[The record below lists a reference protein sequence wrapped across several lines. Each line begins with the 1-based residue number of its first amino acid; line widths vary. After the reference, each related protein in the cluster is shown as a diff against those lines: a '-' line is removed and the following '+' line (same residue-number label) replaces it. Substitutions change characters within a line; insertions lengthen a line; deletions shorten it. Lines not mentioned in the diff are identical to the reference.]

1 MIPARRPEVH
11 YEFVIQAQSR
21 RKTLLPRLRL
31 LLPFRRRL
39 LMWIVKIAL
48 RRPYTFIV
56 LALLLV
62 IIGPLMILRTPVD
75 IFPNIDIPVIS
86 VVWSYSGLTSED
98 MAHRIVAPY
107 ERALTSDV
115 GDIEHIESQS
125 LNGVAVVKVFFHP
138 GADITRAE
146 TEASVSAQ
154 SLLKVMPPGTLP
166 PMVLT
171 FNASTVPIM
180 ELALSSKT
188 LPEQTLY
195 DLGNNF
201 IRTQLATVQGA
212 AVPIPYGGKVRQIM
226 VDIDPQA
233 MQSHHV
239 TPTDVVNAVNAQN
252 LVLPGGTAKIGTFE
266 YNVNMNGAALSVA
279 QLNNIPIRTQPD
291 GTVTYVHDVATV
303 RDGYAP
309 QTNIVRHDGKRAA
322 LLEVEKSGSVSTL
335 DIIANI
341 KSLLPRIRSQMPKAL
356 DIQTVTDESVF
367 VKSAVQGVIREGLIA
382 AGLTAV
388 MILLF
393 LGSWRATLIIA
404 ISIPLAMISS
414 LIMLSVLGQ
423 TINIMTLGGLAL
435 AVGILVDDA
444 TVAIENMTH
453 HIEQGQPLLQ
463 AILEGSGEIAVP
475 TLIST
480 LSICIVF
487 VPMLLLSGVAR
498 YLFTPLAE
506 AVVFAMLASYFLSR
520 TLVPTLAMYLLRGA
534 HQPGDEGTQHGRPA
548 NRLVRF
554 QQSFER
560 RFEALRGR
568 YERLLEAALAA
579 PRRFIA
585 GFLMVCIGSLALLP
599 FLGRDFFPQIDSG
612 QIRLHMRAK
621 TGTRI
626 EQTARLADEIE
637 NSIRTVIPAN
647 ELMTI
652 VDNIGLPT
660 SGINLS
666 YSSSAP
672 IGSADADI
680 LITLNA
686 KHKPTAQ
693 YVATLRQSL
702 GEQFPA
708 VTFSFLPADMVSQIL
723 NFGLPAPIDIQVV
736 GNNLDDNRAFADTL
750 LNKLRNVKG
759 LVDLRIQQPD
769 DEPAINVD
777 VDRTKAL
784 QAGLQQQD
792 VARSLLIALSGS
804 SQTSPNFWLNP
815 QNGVSYPVTTEVP
828 QYDINSLQALANI
841 PLSSMFT
848 PGTGGS
854 GSNAGEVN
862 GILGTLGTFSRA
874 TQQAVVTHYNVQPV
888 IDIYGSVQGRDL
900 GGVASDVTRIVDAAK
915 ANLPRGAR
923 VVIRGQVQTME
934 SSFSGLATGIAF
946 AVLLVYLLMVINFQS
961 WIDPLVI
968 VCGLP
973 GAMAGIV
980 WMLFLTHT
988 TLSVPALTGAMMCIG
1003 VATANS
1009 ILVVSFARERL
1020 AQGMAPL
1027 QAALVAGAGRF
1038 RPVLMTA
1045 LAMMIGMVPMALG
1058 MGDGGEQNAP
1068 LGRAVIGGLM
1078 IGTIA
1083 TLMFLPVVFS
1093 LVHGWLAKR
1102 EPRGMTQA
1110 ELDLLK

>member
-1 MIPARRPEVH
+1 
-11 YEFVIQAQSR
+11 
-21 RKTLLPRLRL
+21 
-31 LLPFRRRL
+31 
-39 LMWIVKIAL
+39 MWIVKVAL

-62 IIGPLMILRTPVD
+62 IIGPLMIMRTPVD

-86 VVWSYSGLTSED
+86 VVWSYNGMSSED
-98 MAHRIVAPY
+98 LAHRIVSPY

-125 LNGVAVVKVFFHP
+125 LNGVAVIKVFFHP
-138 GADITRAE
+138 GADITRAM
-146 TEASVSAQ
+146 TEASTSAQ
-154 SLLKVMPPGTLP
+154 SMLRVLPPGTLP

-171 FNASTVPIM
+171 YNASTVPIM

-201 IRTQLATVQGA
+201 IRTQLATVEGA

-226 VDIDPQA
+226 VDINQQA
-233 MQSHHV
+233 LQARHL
-239 TPTDVVNAVNAQN
+239 TPSDVVNAVNAQN

-266 YNVNMNGAALSVA
+266 YNVNMNGAARSVA
-279 QLNNIPIRTQPD
+279 ELNALPIRSQPD

-309 QTNIVRHDGKRAA
+309 QTNIVRHDGQRAA
-322 LLEVEKSGSVSTL
+322 LLEVEKSGNVSTL
-335 DIIANI
+335 DIVANI
-341 KSLLPRIRSQMPKAL
+341 KKLLPRIRSQMPTAL
-356 DIQTVTDESVF
+356 DIQTVTDQSIF
-367 VKSAVQGVIREGLIA
+367 VKSAVQGVVREGLIA

-414 LIMLSVLGQ
+414 LIMLSLLGQ

-444 TVAIENMTH
+444 TVAIENITH
-453 HIEQGQPLLQ
+453 HLETGQPLLQ
-463 AILEGSGEIAVP
+463 AILDGSGEIAVP

-506 AVVFAMLASYFLSR
+506 AVVFAMLASYLLSR
-520 TLVPTLAMYLLRGA
+520 TLVPTLAMYLLRYS
-534 HQPGDEGTQHGRPA
+534 RPA
-548 NRLVRF
+548 GEEGIRYVRPLNRFERF
-554 QQSFER
+554 QKGFER
-560 RFEALRGR
+560 GFESLRDR
-568 YERLLEAALAA
+568 YQAVLERALAA

-585 GFLMVCIGSLALLP
+585 AFLVVCVGSLALVP

-637 NSIRTVIPAN
+637 NSIRKVIPAS
-647 ELMTI
+647 ELTTI

-686 KHKPTAQ
+686 RHKPTAQ
-693 YVATLRQSL
+693 YVAKIRQKL
-702 GEQFPA
+702 DAQFPA

-736 GNNLDDNRAFADTL
+736 GNNLDDNRAFADAL
-750 LNKLRNVKG
+750 LTKLHRVQG
-759 LVDLRIQQPD
+759 LVDLRIQQPA
-769 DEPAINVD
+769 DEPAIEVD
-777 VDRTKAL
+777 VDRTKAM

-792 VARSLLIALSGS
+792 VARSLLVALSGS

-815 QNGVSYPVTTEVP
+815 QNGVSYPVMTQTP
-828 QYDINSLQALANI
+828 QYDIDSLQALANI
-841 PLSSMFT
+841 PLAATFT
-848 PGTGGS
+848 AGTGGS
-854 GSNAGEVN
+854 GSNAGGVSS
-862 GILGTLGTFSRA
+862 ILGSLGTFSRT
-874 TQQAVVTHYNVQPV
+874 TQQAVVSHYNVQPV
-888 IDIYGSVQGRDL
+888 IDIFGSVQGRDL
-900 GGVASDVTRIVDAAK
+900 GGVAGDVTRIVDASRAD
-915 ANLPRGAR
+915 LPRGAR
-923 VVIRGQVQTME
+923 LVIRGQVQTMQ
-934 SSFSGLATGIAF
+934 SSFDGLALGIAF
-946 AVLLVYLLMVINFQS
+946 AVLLVYLLMVVNFQS
-961 WIDPLVI
+961 WLDPLVI
-968 VCGLP
+968 IAGLP
-973 GAMAGIV
+973 GAMAGIA
-980 WMLFLTHT
+980 WMLFVTHT

-1009 ILVVSFARERL
+1009 ILVVNFARERV

-1027 QAALVAGAGRF
+1027 QAALAAGVGRF

-1045 LAMMIGMVPMALG
+1045 LAMVIGMVPMALG
-1058 MGDGGEQNAP
+1058 LGDGGEQNAP

-1078 IGTIA
+1078 IGTVA

-1093 LVHGWLAKR
+1093 VMYGWLAR
-1102 EPRGMTQA
+1102 RRAHGARQP
-1110 ELDLLK
+1110 ELEILK

>member
-1 MIPARRPEVH
+1 
-11 YEFVIQAQSR
+11 
-21 RKTLLPRLRL
+21 
-31 LLPFRRRL
+31 
-39 LMWIVKIAL
+39 MWIVKVAL

-56 LALLLV
+56 LALLLL
-62 IIGPLMILRTPVD
+62 IIGPLMIMRTPVD
-75 IFPNIDIPVIS
+75 IFTNINIPVIS
-86 VVWSYSGLTSED
+86 VVWSYNGMTSED
-98 MAHRIVAPY
+98 MAHRIIAPY
-107 ERALTSDV
+107 ERALSSDV

-146 TEASVSAQ
+146 TEAATSAE
-154 SLLKVMPPGTLP
+154 SLLKIMPPGTLP

-226 VDIDPQA
+226 VDIDPHA
-233 MQSHHV
+233 MQANHV
-239 TPTDVVNAVNAQN
+239 TPADVVKAVNAQN

-279 QLNNIPIRTQPD
+279 ELNNLPIRTQPD

-322 LLEVEKSGSVSTL
+322 LLEVEKGGSVSTL
-335 DIIANI
+335 DIISNI
-341 KSLLPRIRSQMPKAL
+341 KSLLPLIRAQMPTAL
-356 DIQTVTDESVF
+356 NIQVVTDESVF

-404 ISIPLAMISS
+404 VSIPLAMISS

-534 HQPGDEGTQHGRPA
+534 HRTGEEGDQPARPT

-554 QQSFER
+554 QQGFER
-560 RFEALRGR
+560 RFEALRSR
-568 YERLLEAALAA
+568 YTRLLEGALAA

-585 GFLMVCIGSLALLP
+585 GFLIACIGSLALLP
-599 FLGRDFFPQIDSG
+599 LLGRDFFPQIDSG

-672 IGSADADI
+672 IGTADADI
-680 LITLNA
+680 LITLNE

-693 YVATLRQSL
+693 YVAKLRQSL
-702 GEQFPA
+702 GQQFPA

-736 GNNLDDNRAFADTL
+736 GINLDDNRRFADAL
-750 LNKLRNVKG
+750 MAKLRGVQG
-759 LVDLRIQQPD
+759 LVDLRIQQPAD
-769 DEPAINVD
+769 QPAITVD

-792 VARSLLIALSGS
+792 VAQNLLIALSGS

-815 QNGVSYPVTTEVP
+815 QNGVSYPVMTMVP
-828 QYDINSLQALANI
+828 QYDVNSLQALANI
-841 PLSSMFT
+841 PLSATFM

-854 GSNAGEVN
+854 GSNAGGVD
-862 GILGTLGTFSRA
+862 GILGALGTISRT

-900 GGVASDVTRIVDAAK
+900 GGVAADVTRIVDAAK

-923 VVIRGQVQTME
+923 VVIRGQVQTMQ
-934 SSFSGLATGIAF
+934 SSFNGLTAGIAF

-968 VCGLP
+968 ICGLP

-980 WMLFLTHT
+980 WMLFVTNT

-1027 QAALVAGAGRF
+1027 QAALAAGAGRF

-1078 IGTIA
+1078 VGTVA
-1083 TLMFLPVVFS
+1083 TLMFLPVMFS
-1093 LVHGWLAKR
+1093 VVHGWLAKR
-1102 EPRGMTQA
+1102 GPRGLTQA

>member
-1 MIPARRPEVH
+1 
-11 YEFVIQAQSR
+11 
-21 RKTLLPRLRL
+21 
-31 LLPFRRRL
+31 
-39 LMWIVKIAL
+39 MWIVKVAL

-62 IIGPLMILRTPVD
+62 IIGPLMIMRTPVD
-75 IFPNIDIPVIS
+75 IFPNINIPVIS
-86 VVWSYSGLTSED
+86 VVWSYNGMSSED
-98 MAHRIVAPY
+98 MAHRIIAPY

-154 SLLKVMPPGTLP
+154 SLLRIMPPGTLP

-233 MQSHHV
+233 MQAKHL

-266 YNVNMNGAALSVA
+266 YNVNMNGAATSVA
-279 QLNNIPIRTQPD
+279 ELNALPIRTQPD

-303 RDGYAP
+303 RDGFAP
-309 QTNIVRHDGKRAA
+309 QTNIVRHDGQRAA
-322 LLEVEKSGSVSTL
+322 LLEVEKSGNVSTL

-341 KSLLPRIRSQMPKAL
+341 KALLPRIRSQMPTAL
-356 DIQTVTDESVF
+356 NIQTVTDESVF
-367 VKSAVQGVIREGLIA
+367 VKSAVQGVVREGLIA
-382 AGLTAV
+382 AGLTAA

-414 LIMLSVLGQ
+414 LILLSVLGQ

-487 VPMLLLSGVAR
+487 VPMMLLSGVAR

-534 HQPGDEGTQHGRPA
+534 HKTGEEGGEDARPL
-548 NRLVRF
+548 NRFQRF
-554 QQSFER
+554 QQGFER
-560 RFEALRGR
+560 GFEGLRSR
-568 YERLLEAALAA
+568 YQRVLEAALAA
-579 PRRFIA
+579 PRRFAA
-585 GFLMVCIGSLALLP
+585 GFLIVCIGSLTLVP

-612 QIRLHMRAK
+612 QIRLHMRAR

-637 NSIRTVIPAN
+637 NSIRTVIPADQ
-647 ELMTI
+647 LMTI

-672 IGSADADI
+672 IGTADADI

-686 KHKPTAQ
+686 KHSPTVQ
-693 YVATLRQSL
+693 YVKKLRQML
-702 GEQFPA
+702 GEKFPA

-723 NFGLPAPIDIQVV
+723 NFGLPAPIDVQVV
-736 GNNLDDNRAFADTL
+736 GNNLDDDRTFADNL
-750 LNKLRNVKG
+750 QAKLHGVEG
-759 LVDLRIQQPD
+759 LVDLRIQQPAD
-769 DEPAINVD
+769 QPEIAIN

-784 QAGLQQQD
+784 LAGLRQQD
-792 VARSLLIALSGS
+792 VAQSLLIALSGS

-815 QNGVSYPVTTEVP
+815 QNGVSYPVMTEVP
-828 QYDINSLQALANI
+828 QYDINSLQTLANI
-841 PLSSMFT
+841 PLSATFT

-854 GSNAGEVN
+854 GSNAGGVN
-862 GILGTLGTFSRA
+862 GILGAMGTFTRT

-900 GGVASDVTRIVDAAK
+900 GGVATDVTRIVDAAK

-923 VVIRGQVQTME
+923 VVIRGQVDTMQ
-934 SSFSGLATGIAF
+934 SSFNGLAMGIGF

-968 VCGLP
+968 ICGLP
-973 GAMAGIV
+973 GAMAGIA
-980 WMLFLTHT
+980 WMLFVTNT

-1020 AQGMAPL
+1020 AQGMEPL
-1027 QAALVAGAGRF
+1027 QAALAAGVGRF

-1078 IGTIA
+1078 IGTVA

-1093 LVHGWLAKR
+1093 VVHAWLAKR
-1102 EPRGMTQA
+1102 SPHGMTQA
-1110 ELDLLK
+1110 ELDILK

>member
-1 MIPARRPEVH
+1 MTNLSSGRNLDANASSLDYVH
-11 YEFVIQAQSR
+11 CSLSGVAFI
-21 RKTLLPRLRL
+21 
-31 LLPFRRRL
+31 
-39 LMWIVKIAL
+39 MWIVKVAL

-56 LALLLV
+56 LALLLL

-86 VVWSYSGLTSED
+86 IVWNYNGMTSED
-98 MAHRIVAPY
+98 LAHRIVAPY

-146 TEASVSAQ
+146 TEASASAQ
-154 SLLKVMPPGTLP
+154 SLLKIMPPGTLP

-180 ELALSSKT
+180 ELALSSTT

-201 IRTQLATVQGA
+201 IRTQLATVQGS

-233 MQSHHV
+233 MQAKHV
-239 TPTDVVNAVNAQN
+239 TPADLVKAVNAQN
-252 LVLPGGTAKIGTFE
+252 LVLPGGTAKIGTLE
-266 YNVNMNGAALSVA
+266 YNVNMNGAALSLA
-279 QLNNIPIRTQPD
+279 ELNNLPVRTQPD
-291 GTVTYVHDVATV
+291 GTVSYVHDVATV
-303 RDGYAP
+303 RDGFAP

-335 DIIANI
+335 DIISHV
-341 KSLLPRIRSQMPKAL
+341 KSLLPRIRAQMPAAL
-356 DIQTVTDESVF
+356 KIQIVTDESVF
-367 VKSAVQGVIREGLIA
+367 VKSAVRGVIREGLIA

-404 ISIPLAMISS
+404 VSIPLAMISS

-498 YLFTPLAE
+498 YLFAPLAE

-534 HQPGDEGTQHGRPA
+534 HRTGGDGGQPARPTNGLVCFQHA
-548 NRLVRF
+548 
-554 QQSFER
+554 FER

-568 YERLLEAALAA
+568 YQLLLAAALAS

-585 GFLMVCIGSLALLP
+585 TFLIVCIGSLALLP
-599 FLGRDFFPQIDSG
+599 LLGRDFFPQIDSG

-637 NSIRTVIPAN
+637 SSIRTLIPAN
-647 ELMTI
+647 ELTTI

-680 LITLNA
+680 LITLNQ

-693 YVATLRQSL
+693 YVAKLRQML
-702 GEQFPA
+702 GDRFPG

-736 GNNLDDNRAFADTL
+736 GVNLDDNRRFAAGL
-750 LNKLRNVKG
+750 MAKLRGVQG
-759 LVDLRIQQPD
+759 LVDLRIQQPAD
-769 DEPAINVD
+769 QPAIAVD
-777 VDRTKAL
+777 VDRSKAL

-792 VARSLLIALSGS
+792 VAQNLLIALSGS

-815 QNGVSYPVTTEVP
+815 QNGVSYPVMTEMP

-841 PLSSMFT
+841 PLSATFA
-848 PGTGGS
+848 PGAGGS
-854 GSNAGEVN
+854 GSSAGGID
-862 GILGTLGTFSRA
+862 GILGTLGTFSRT
-874 TQQAVVTHYNVQPV
+874 TQQAVVTHYNVQPA

-900 GGVASDVTRIVDAAK
+900 GGVASDVTRIVDASK
-915 ANLPRGAR
+915 ADLPHGAR

-934 SSFSGLATGIAF
+934 SSFNGLTAGIAF

-968 VCGLP
+968 ICGLP
-973 GAMAGIV
+973 GAMAGIG
-980 WMLFLTHT
+980 WMLFVTDT

-1009 ILVVSFARERL
+1009 ILVVSFARELL
-1020 AQGMAPL
+1020 ARGMTPL
-1027 QAALVAGAGRF
+1027 QAALAAGAGRF

-1078 IGTIA
+1078 IGTVA
-1083 TLMFLPVVFS
+1083 TLLFLPVMFS
-1093 LVHGWLAKR
+1093 VVHGWLAKR
-1102 EPRGMTQA
+1102 GPRGLTQA